1 MRITAEAKTATRQ
14 RILTVAA
21 GLFQQRGW
29 ENATT
34 RDIAKAAGIANGTLF
49 NYFQSKET
57 IAAALIEDAIAGAYE
72 ELNLR
77 RTGRESLDEDLFSLI
92 WGGLKSLRK
101 FRNFLSPAAEALFS
115 PLAQPARDGAGT
127 SLRIRHLEAAER
139 IMAEHGVSRPLPA
152 VVLQLYWTL
161 YLGVFAF
168 WAADES
174 PHQEDTLALLDR
186 SLKLFAAAGISPAPG
201 GREHHERK
209 SE

>member
-14 RILTVAA
+14 RILTVA
-21 GLFQQRGW
+21 GRLFQKQGW

-34 RDIAKAAGIANGTLF
+34 RDIAEAAGIANGTLF
-49 NYFQSKET
+49 NYFKSKEA
-57 IAAALIEDAIAGAYE
+57 IAAALIEDATAGAMTE
-72 ELNLR
+72 FSRR
-77 RTGRESLDEDLFSLI
+77 RTGQESLEEDLFALI
-92 WGGLKSLRK
+92 WTGLKSLRE
-101 FRNFLSPAAEALFS
+101 FRPFLAPAAEAIFS
-115 PLAQPARDGAGT
+115 PLAQPAREGVGDR
-127 SLRIRHLEAAER
+127 LRILHLEAAER
-139 IMAEHGVSRPLPA
+139 IMAEHGVARPLPP

-186 SLKLFAAAGISPAPG
+186 SLKLFAAAGISPALEEG
-201 GREHHERK
+201 ENHGRK